1 MQYEIRAMTLA
12 EILDMGFRLLRNHF
26 GLLLGISAVVY
37 LPYGILAGLF
47 ESTFESQAL
56 GGGALSLSLISIW
69 LLLAL
74 IAFTIVT
81 PLVTCAITHALGEL
95 YLGRPSTLP
104 GAFEAALPRLLPLA
118 GTYLLAALA
127 ILAGLILLVV
137 PGLYLMLAFTL
148 VTQIIMLEGLAGV
161 TALGRSRHLMRGNL
175 LRAFALGMVVAL
187 LGGVLSFGLELVFAV
202 APGFGVVGSAL
213 AQAVAFAYYSAVSV
227 VFYFDVRARK
237 EAFDLEHLA
246 RLVESG

>member
-1 MQYEIRAMTLA
+1 M
-12 EILDMGFRLLRNHF
+12 
-26 GLLLGISAVVY
+26 
-37 LPYGILAGLF
+37 
-47 ESTFESQAL
+47 
-56 GGGALSLSLISIW
+56 
-69 LLLAL
+69 
-74 IAFTIVT
+74 T

-118 GTYLLAALA
+118 GTYLLGGRDPRGSDPAGGARPLPHARIYARHADHHAGGPGRCDGPRAQSSPHAREPAARLR
-127 ILAGLILLVV
+127 AGHGGRA
-137 PGLYLMLAFTL
+137 PGRRPEL
-148 VTQIIMLEGLAGV
+148 
-161 TALGRSRHLMRGNL
+161 RSR
-175 LRAFALGMVVAL
+175 A
-187 LGGVLSFGLELVFAV
+187 VFAV